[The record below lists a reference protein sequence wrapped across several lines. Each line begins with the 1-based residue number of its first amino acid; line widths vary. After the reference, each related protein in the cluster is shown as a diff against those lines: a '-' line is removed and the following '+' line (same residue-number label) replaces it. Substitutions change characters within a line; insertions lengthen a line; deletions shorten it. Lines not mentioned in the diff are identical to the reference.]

1 MTDPTEIK
9 NIPEL
14 PEYVA
19 VDQTKM
25 ETEDTNK
32 DNYVGTI
39 PFSQMNLKK
48 EIMQA
53 ITDCGF
59 EHPSEVQSQ
68 VIPKALIRQDVLCQ
82 AKSGMGKT
90 AVFVIS
96 ILNQDCCQE
105 DYTSAIVV
113 CHTREMVLQVQK
125 EFKRMKKRLDAT
137 KKIRIGAFVGGIDE
151 NVDIQ
156 NIRKKMPN
164 IVIATPGRL
173 LALVKR
179 QAIKLDKLQTF
190 VIDECDKILSSK
202 LNVEVAQ
209 VLERIPKDA
218 QVQKMMFSATIS
230 EDNKKICRGMLNNP
244 FEVFIDDGEKLF
256 LHGLHLFYKKLND
269 NEKKQVLQNIIS
281 DIDYN
286 KVMIFVD
293 GLDRCRAVKRLLS
306 SVGETVG
313 MIYGKMDQRKREYEY
328 DRFKKGETRVLI
340 STDLC
345 GRGIDIAEVNVV
357 VNFDMPKESDQFLHR
372 VGRAGRFGTKGI
384 AISFV
389 DTESDENVFADV
401 KKRFVVDMAE
411 LPEKLGDIPTNL
423 YK

>member
-1 MTDPTEIK
+1 MTDPTE
-9 NIPEL
+9 NL
-14 PEYVA
+14 PDYVA
-19 VDQTKM
+19 VDQNKM

-68 VIPKALIRQDVLCQ
+68 VIPKALIRQDILCQ

-96 ILNQDCCQE
+96 ILNQECTLE
-105 DYTSAIVV
+105 DNTSAIVI

-125 EFKRMKKRLDAT
+125 EFKRLKKRLDAT
-137 KKIRIGAFVGGIDE
+137 KKIRVGAYVGGIDE
-151 NVDIQ
+151 SIDVQ

-164 IVIATPGRL
+164 IVVATPGRL
-173 LALVKR
+173 LSLINRK
-179 QAIKLDKLQTF
+179 AIKVDNLKTF
-190 VIDECDKILSSK
+190 VIDECDKILGSK
-202 LNVEVAQ
+202 LKFDVA
-209 VLERIPKDA
+209 RIMDKIPKE

-230 EDNKKICRGMLNNP
+230 EDNKKICREMLKDP

-269 NEKKQVLQNIIS
+269 TEKKQVLQNIVD

-286 KVMIFVD
+286 QIMIFVD
-293 GLDRCRAVKRLLS
+293 GLERCKAVKRLLLS
-306 SVGETVG
+306 IGRPKETIG
-313 MIYGKMDQRKREYEY
+313 IIYGRMDQRRREEEYEK
-328 DRFKKGETRVLI
+328 FKKGTSRVLI

-345 GRGIDIAEVNVV
+345 GRGIDIAQVNVV

-389 DTESDENVFADV
+389 DTEEDDKVFADV
-401 KKRFVVDMAE
+401 KKRFAVEMAE
-411 LPEKLGDIPTNL
+411 LPEKVSDIPTNL